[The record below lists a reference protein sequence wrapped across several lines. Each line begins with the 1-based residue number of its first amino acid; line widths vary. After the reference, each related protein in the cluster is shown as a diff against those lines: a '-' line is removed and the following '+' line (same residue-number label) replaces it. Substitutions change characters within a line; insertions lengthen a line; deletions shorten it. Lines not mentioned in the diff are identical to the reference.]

1 MGGSVSA
8 RGGRESRTLDE
19 NYETCLE
26 TVCAGE
32 GVLSSRPH
40 VLIAFEMSSY
50 RRAISPRGMLLY
62 DFGNEEELVSQL
74 NTALFNPASED
85 TSVWADRYRRE
96 AQENLQAVLKGPG
109 C

>member
-1 MGGSVSA
+1 
-8 RGGRESRTLDE
+8 
-19 NYETCLE
+19 
-26 TVCAGE
+26 
-32 GVLSSRPH
+32 
-40 VLIAFEMSSY
+40 
-50 RRAISPRGMLLY
+50 MLLY